1 MAGATPRRLLIAE
14 SDPAL
19 RRLLVQRYL
28 REGYEVTELPDPLAA
43 RQKVL
48 ADAPDLV
55 VLELG
60 GRSGFEALVGVREV
74 SSVPLIGMLWAE
86 PEADEATALDLG
98 ADDCLARPISFR
110 HLVART
116 QAVLRRT
123 LPPETR
129 VFRYDDLEVD
139 LASRTVLRGG
149 EMIDLAAREFDLL
162 AFLASHPDEVFT
174 REQLLTNVWQS
185 SADWQHRETVTEH
198 VHRIRS
204 RLEHD
209 PSRPRWLLT
218 VRGVGYRFA
227 P

>member
-1 MAGATPRRLLIAE
+1 M
-14 SDPAL
+14 
-19 RRLLVQRYL
+19 
-28 REGYEVTELPDPLAA
+28 REGFEVTELPDPLAA
-43 RQKVL
+43 RQKIV

-60 GRSGFEALVGVREV
+60 GRNGFEALVGVREV
-74 SSVPLIGMLWAE
+74 SSVALIGMLWAE

-116 QAVLRRT
+116 HAVLRRT
-123 LPPETR
+123 APPDAR
-129 VFRYDDLEVD
+129 ALRYDDLEVD
-139 LASRTVLRGG
+139 LASRTVVRGG
-149 EMIDLAAREFDLL
+149 DAIDLAAREFDLL

-174 REQLLTNVWQS
+174 REQLLANVWQS
-185 SADWQHRETVTEH
+185 SADWQHRETGTEH

-204 RLEHD
+204 RLEDD
-209 PSRPRWLLT
+209 PARPRWLLT
-218 VRGVGYRFA
+218 VRGVGYRFT